1 MYRCVKNIGKTF
13 LILPIA
19 LYSFLPQM
27 GIGRI
32 DTSVTELLIGTIFGR
47 ITDGDSSNLVIVVG
61 KLAYLLLFHLLFG
74 TYISKYFTYMP
85 SYYFS
90 RISNRC
96 AWFGKQCFFLL
107 CFALWYALLF
117 LGSSFWGCC
126 MISSEK
132 PDQESWYCFFI
143 MFVVCV
149 SLLWLTTLII
159 NLGIIVWKTGRGFS
173 GCWIG
178 IILLELIAKETFHN
192 PWISFMNP
200 MSYFDVLHMSFGQ
213 VLLKILYLFLLA
225 IIVAVC
231 GTVFFHKYDITLR
244 EVD

>member
-1 MYRCVKNIGKTF
+1 MYRGLKNIGKTF
-13 LILPIA
+13 LILPIV
-19 LYSFLPQM
+19 LGSFLPQM
-27 GIGRI
+27 VVGRI
-32 DTSVTELLIGTIFGR
+32 DTSVTELLISTVFGR
-47 ITDGDSSNLVIVVG
+47 SSDNLVIVVG
-61 KLAYLLLFHLLFG
+61 KLVYLLLFHLLFG
-74 TYISKYFTYMP
+74 TYISRHFTYMP

-90 RISNRC
+90 RIPHRC
-96 AWFGKQCFFLL
+96 EWFEKQCFFLL
-107 CFALWYALLF
+107 CYALWYALLF

-132 PDQESWYCFFI
+132 LDKEAWRCFLI
-143 MFVVCV
+143 MFAVCV

-159 NLGIIVWKTGRGFS
+159 NLGIILWKTGMGFL
-173 GCWIG
+173 GCWVG
-178 IILLELIAKETFHN
+178 IILLEVIAKAAIHN

-200 MSYFDVLHMSFGQ
+200 MSYSDVFYMSSGQ
-213 VLLKILYLFLLA
+213 ALMKISYLFFLA

>member
-1 MYRCVKNIGKTF
+1 MYRGVKNIGKTF

-27 GIGRI
+27 GVGKI
-32 DTSVTELLIGTIFGR
+32 DTSVTELLINTVFGR
-47 ITDGDSSNLVIVVG
+47 ITDGDYSNLVIVVG
-61 KLAYLLLFHLLFG
+61 KLVYLLVFHLLFG
-74 TYISKYFTYMP
+74 SYISRHFTYMP

-90 RISNRC
+90 RISHRC
-96 AWFGKQCFFLL
+96 EWFGKQCFFLL
-107 CFALWYALLF
+107 CYALWYALLF

-126 MISSEK
+126 MVSLKK
-132 PDQESWYCFFI
+132 PDQETLRCFFI
-143 MFVVCV
+143 MFAVCV

-159 NLGIIVWKTGRGFS
+159 NLGIILWKTGMGFL
-173 GCWIG
+173 GCWVG
-178 IILLELIAKETFHN
+178 IILLEVIAKAAIHN

-200 MSYFDVLHMSFGQ
+200 MSYSDVFYMSSGQ
-213 VLLKILYLFLLA
+213 VLMKISYLFFLA